1 MALLRKYYLFICSIE
16 VNFGGGRVGIDY
28 LKHWFMIIMYVLL
41 FLLVLSIVCGYI
53 GSVEMTIG
61 IEINT
66 LMSPFFKIGLYSQ
79 RYTLEDGSVE
89 DEIVI
94 GLFFINVVMVF
105 WKTVDEEI

>member
-1 MALLRKYYLFICSIE
+1 M
-16 VNFGGGRVGIDY
+16 V
-28 LKHWFMIIMYVLL
+28 IIYVFL
-41 FLLVLSIVCGYI
+41 FLFVLSIVCGFI

-61 IEINT
+61 IELNT
-66 LMSPFFKIGLYSQ
+66 LRSPFFKIGLFSQ

-94 GLFFINVVMVF
+94 GLFFVNVVMVF

>member
-1 MALLRKYYLFICSIE
+1 
-16 VNFGGGRVGIDY
+16 
-28 LKHWFMIIMYVLL
+28 MIVLYA
-41 FLLVLSIVCGYI
+41 LLVLLVISLIAGYI
-53 GSVEMTIG
+53 GSEEFTIG
-61 IEINT
+61 LELNT
-66 LMSPFFKIGLYSQ
+66 LKTPFFKIGIYSQ

>member
-1 MALLRKYYLFICSIE
+1 
-16 VNFGGGRVGIDY
+16 
-28 LKHWFMIIMYVLL
+28 MIIIYVLL
-41 FLLVLSIVCGYI
+41 FLFVLSIVCGYI
-53 GSVEMTIG
+53 GSEEMTIG
-61 IEINT
+61 LEINT
-66 LMSPFFKIGLYSQ
+66 LRSPFFKIGLYSQ

>member
-1 MALLRKYYLFICSIE
+1 
-16 VNFGGGRVGIDY
+16 
-28 LKHWFMIIMYVLL
+28 MIVIYA
-41 FLLVLSIVCGYI
+41 LLVLLVISLIAGYI
-53 GSVEMTIG
+53 GSEEMTIG
-61 IEINT
+61 LEINT
-66 LMSPFFKIGLYSQ
+66 LMSPFFKIGLFSQ

>member
-1 MALLRKYYLFICSIE
+1 MIVIYALL
-16 VNFGGGRVGIDY
+16 
-28 LKHWFMIIMYVLL
+28 VLL
-41 FLLVLSIVCGYI
+41 FISLIAGYI

-61 IEINT
+61 LELNT

>member
-1 MALLRKYYLFICSIE
+1 MIVIYALL
-16 VNFGGGRVGIDY
+16 
-28 LKHWFMIIMYVLL
+28 VLL
-41 FLLVLSIVCGYI
+41 FISLIAGYI
-53 GSVEMTIG
+53 GSEEMTIG
-61 IEINT
+61 LELNT
-66 LMSPFFKIGLYSQ
+66 LRSPFFKIGLYSQ

>member
-1 MALLRKYYLFICSIE
+1 MIIIYALL
-16 VNFGGGRVGIDY
+16 
-28 LKHWFMIIMYVLL
+28 VLL
-41 FLLVLSIVCGYI
+41 FISLIAGYI
-53 GSVEMTIG
+53 GSEEMTIG
-61 IEINT
+61 LELNT
-66 LMSPFFKIGLYSQ
+66 LRSPFFKIGLYSQ